1 MSRRRTRRR
10 GSRLWSALGVL
21 ALLVLAGFVAGVGGV
36 ESAAFDSGTASR
48 NAAVD
53 VTADESGVHSLD
65 TARAV
70 HVDSTDPLVN
80 VTNYL
85 GQPVTVTVAL
95 GSDSTAVGDLVVD
108 GVDENDRA
116 SFSLGRRATETVSI
130 RIANDSSLVGETV
143 YFHVNATATGLSVSA
158 PNRNTPV
165 EG

>member
-10 GSRLWSALGVL
+10 GSGPWRALAVL
-21 ALLVLAGFVAGVGGV
+21 VLLALAGFVAGAGGV
-36 ESAAFDSGTASR
+36 DSAAFDSGHVAR
-48 NAAVD
+48 NTAVD
-53 VTADESGVHSLD
+53 VTIDETGIHALD

-95 GSDSTAVGDLVVD
+95 RNDSTVIGDLVVG
-108 GVDENDRA
+108 GVDENERA
-116 SFSLGRRATETVSI
+116 SFSLGRDATETVSI
-130 RIANDSSLVGETV
+130 RIANDSSLAGETV
-143 YFHVNATATGLSVSA
+143 YFHANATATGLSVSA
-158 PNRNTPV
+158 PDRSVPV